1 MNITIW
7 TNNVPKYLMS
17 RYIHTYMSSF
27 WTNIMLDCYRSCFD
41 VLWNNWMTNAL
52 AYFLEWTIFASHT
65 EVTARGWTL
74 AGWCRVLSSQ
84 CTSIHLMIHQC
95 HLDLFVK
102 CSHRM
107 RSNIIL
113 QWYGTS
119 VILNT
124 SLTNNTIRW
133 WSSYT
138 ITVTEQD
145 YISLYQRVMDMSS
158 YRPMGASVARLI
170 ILISGARSWSWNWAS
185 LACALV
191 DLGHR
196 LTG

>member
-1 MNITIW
+1 MFLNIS
-7 TNNVPKYLMS
+7 S
-17 RYIHTYMSSF
+17 RVNISSF

-145 YISLYQRVMDMSS
+145 YISLYQRYVRISLICTDVINKWSLSTNIVPVYIYFNIPGCYYFSS
-158 YRPMGASVARLI
+158 VFA
-170 ILISGARSWSWNWAS
+170 
-185 LACALV
+185 
-191 DLGHR
+191 HR
-196 LTG
+196 LEDHRPTESSAVG